1 MTEPDT
7 RSSPHHL
14 PGAQLFS
21 STVHAHGAEVSA
33 AKARRFGAWYV
44 TEYYL
49 RSILRYGDVILADA
63 LGSPLMYVLA
73 MGVGLGS
80 LLMGQGEVFD
90 SVGYLTFVA
99 PALLVSGAVQGGVT
113 EATFPVMDG
122 FKWHRIYQGPV
133 VTPVTPTQI
142 ARGQIQAILIR
153 LLVQSTLFLGVVALF
168 GAVHSAWAP
177 LAVLVAAL
185 AGLAMGLPIMAY
197 SATIREEKG
206 QFSVI
211 MRFVFMPLF
220 LFSGTFYP
228 LTNLPLLL
236 QWIGWISP
244 IWHGTELSRW
254 LMYGSSVPGWL
265 LVVHVAVLVAL
276 AAIGYALTTRN
287 FRSRL
292 GGK

>member
-1 MTEPDT
+1 MTEQ
-7 RSSPHHL
+7 REQ
-14 PGAQLFS
+14 AQLLT
-21 STVHAHGAEVSA
+21 STLHAHAPEVSA
-33 AKARRFGAWYV
+33 ARARRFGAWYV

-49 RSILRYGDVILADA
+49 RSLVRYGDVILADA
-63 LGSPLMYVLA
+63 LGSPLMYILA

-80 LLMGQGEVFD
+80 LLMGNNTLFD

-122 FKWHRIYQGPV
+122 FKWHRIYQGPL
-133 VTPVTPTQI
+133 VTPVTPAQI
-142 ARGQIQAILIR
+142 ACGQILAIVIR
-153 LLVQSTLFLGVVALF
+153 LLIQSLLFLGVVALF
-168 GAVHSAWAP
+168 GAVPSGAAIA
-177 LAVLVAAL
+177 AVPVAAL

-228 LTNLPLLL
+228 LTNLPIFL

-244 IWHGTELSRW
+244 IWHGTELGRW

-265 LVVHVAVLVAL
+265 LLVHVGVLVVL
-276 AAIGYALTTRN
+276 AGIGFLLTVRH
-287 FRSRL
+287 FRRRL
-292 GGK
+292 GGD